1 MDAQSVKGTNTA
13 RQKGRDAG
21 KRISGIKRH
30 ITVSTQGLPPAM
42 AVTAA
47 EVSGCKG
54 RCKSGLSR
62 LQSLLCDGG
71 YAGQPF
77 EQGVRGLLVGI

>member
-1 MDAQSVKGTNTA
+1 VDAQSVKGTNTA

-30 ITVSTQGLPPAM
+30 ITVNTQGLPPAM

-54 RCKSGLSR
+54 AL
-62 LQSLLCDGG
+62 
-71 YAGQPF
+71 
-77 EQGVRGLLVGI
+77 